1 MTTSKPASVNLKRKI
16 KWAGKWS
23 FVPVAKKKDHYLP
36 DHVLVGGVATKVTEG
51 TFYLEWYEGKK
62 RVQKAV
68 GRNGHEAIA
77 ARKTQSEIHALRSS
91 GVKVEDNAPQ
101 LTPGRESLKEAA
113 KGYLYDTRAQH
124 RPKTLAK
131 YREAL
136 ASFAA
141 FTPKQYLDDLLAD
154 DIREFLAHMQI
165 EQGLAPKTALVKG
178 VIVHGVLTGLGA
190 TLPMKKGDWPKVTKK
205 TSRPMYRTDTLK
217 RLLASVNREHYITY
231 SFLLHT
237 GFREQEATFCSWPD
251 INWQR
256 GEISV
261 TEKPHL
267 GFQIKNYERRTIP
280 VVEEL
285 MELLREHRKT
295 LPEDAFLVFPT
306 RAAKG
311 RAALIRPGGKNR
323 LDLLDLLKLDYF
335 RAGLNCGECRVTSK
349 GKPTTCATVPQ
360 CKKCGLHIFRHT
372 YATNNLRAGVS
383 LPDVSRLL
391 GHKDVATTQI
401 YLHSM
406 ENDDLREQVLKTDL
420 GTMYVPDE
428 FRPVEHKRIHV
439 ISDESRKKIAEGGRR
454 GGQRRLATV

>member
-1 MTTSKPASVNLKRKI
+1 MLI
-16 KWAGKWS
+16 
-23 FVPVAKKKDHYLP
+23 
-36 DHVLVGGVATKVTEG
+36 GGVATRVTEG
-51 TFYLEWYEGKK
+51 TFYLEWYERKK

-77 ARKTQSEIHALRSS
+77 AQQTQMRIHALRSS
-91 GVKVEDNAPQ
+91 GVTVEDDAPQ
-101 LTPGRESLKEAA
+101 LTHGRESLKEAT
-113 KGYLYDTRAQH
+113 KGYLHDTRAKH

-136 ASFAA
+136 ASFTA
-141 FTPKQYLDDLLAD
+141 FTTKQYLDDLRAD

-178 VIVHGVLTGLGA
+178 VIVHGVFTSLGA
-190 TLPMKKGDWPKVTKK
+190 TLAMKKGDWPKVTKK

-217 RLLASVNREHYITY
+217 RLLASVSREHYITY

-251 INWQR
+251 VNWER

-261 TEKPHL
+261 TEKLHL
-267 GFQIKNYERRTIP
+267 GFQIKNHERRTIP

-285 MELLREHRKT
+285 MELLREHRET
-295 LPEDAFLVFPT
+295 LPEDAFLTFPT

-311 RAALIRPGGKNR
+311 HACLLRPGGKNR
-323 LDLLDLLKLDYF
+323 LDLLDLLKVDYF
-335 RAGLNCGECRVTSK
+335 RAGLNCGQCQVVSK
-349 GKPTTCATVPQ
+349 GKATTCATVPQ

-406 ENDDLREQVLKTDL
+406 ENDDLREQVLKTNL

-428 FRPVEHKRIHV
+428 FRPSEYKRIHV
-439 ISDESRKKIAEGGRR
+439 ISDASRKKMSEGGRR
-454 GGQRRLATV
+454 GGRRRPAAS